1 VLGLF
6 FFPIPLFMKQCYLV
20 WVGVVTAFIFTYIPE
35 WTAWVLLVL
44 MAVYDLIAVL
54 VPGGPLKVRRCCCS
68 GLTCPMCSDT
78 TCERLVR
85 TGRTQHTHQHM

>member
-1 VLGLF
+1 LQQLRHCCGLLLQVVGVLGLF
-6 FFPIPLFMKQCYLV
+6 FFPIPLLMKQSYLV

-54 VPGGPLKVRRCCCS
+54 VPGGPLKVRR
-68 GLTCPMCSDT
+68 L
-78 TCERLVR
+78 LVI
-85 TGRTQHTHQHM
+85 QKYIIVSNQ